1 MCVYVYA
8 TWCVCYLVCAG
19 LLQSVHHGLKLQRF
33 DLHLSVQSVEQS
45 LVLGVHVVVGLLQVQ
60 TQSCR
65 TTYSTNTLITHCD
78 ISNVVLHTLAMGH

>member
-1 MCVYVYA
+1 M
-8 TWCVCYLVCAG
+8 CVCYLVCAG

-65 TTYSTNTLITHCD
+65 TTNSTNTVITYRNN
-78 ISNVVLHTLAMGH
+78 SNVVFKTLILGQN